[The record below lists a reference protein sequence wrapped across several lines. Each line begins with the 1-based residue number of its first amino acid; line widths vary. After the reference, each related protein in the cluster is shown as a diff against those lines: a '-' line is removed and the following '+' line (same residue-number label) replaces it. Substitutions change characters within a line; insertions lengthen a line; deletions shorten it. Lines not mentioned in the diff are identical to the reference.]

1 MTMFVVVMSCVGSGG
16 LLELLQFKFGMSRLS
31 RV

>member
-1 MTMFVVVMSCVGSGG
+1 MFMGVRALRDSGG